1 MTTLE
6 KRLEILERKS
16 SFCVAMPIPVL
27 IIKGEPTPAQQAQ
40 IDEAE
45 AKQQQVIIVR
55 VVDAGIAVTRAA
67 VSSH

>member
-27 IIKGEPTPAQQAQ
+27 IIKGEPTPAQQA
-40 IDEAE
+40 
-45 AKQQQVIIVR
+45 
-55 VVDAGIAVTRAA
+55 
-67 VSSH
+67 